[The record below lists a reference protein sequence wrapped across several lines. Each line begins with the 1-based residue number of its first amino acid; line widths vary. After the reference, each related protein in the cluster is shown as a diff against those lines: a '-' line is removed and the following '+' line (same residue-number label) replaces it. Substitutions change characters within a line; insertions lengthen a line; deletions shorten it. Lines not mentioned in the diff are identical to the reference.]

1 MGFLATLFARLQE
14 PSTHAALAGLSAIG
28 TQIAVANG
36 ADPHVVGAIGTAASS
51 VFGLLGV
58 FLSEGKSAAPAAP
71 ASTPAAQ

>member
-1 MGFLATLFARLQE
+1 MGFLSKFFARLQE

-51 VFGLLGV
+51 IFGLLGV
-58 FLSEGKSAAPAAP
+58 FLSEGKSAAAP